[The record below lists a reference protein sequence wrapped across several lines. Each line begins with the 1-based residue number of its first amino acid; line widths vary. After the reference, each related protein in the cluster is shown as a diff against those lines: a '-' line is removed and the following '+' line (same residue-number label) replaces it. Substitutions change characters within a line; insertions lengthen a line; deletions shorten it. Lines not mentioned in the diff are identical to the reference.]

1 MEQNTLTDNKD
12 LEIHQTTPKN
22 SQKNS
27 QTDSVKLNS
36 DHSTTVTDTS
46 KINNIPSDTPI
57 NNPPTTVVL
66 INPPQS
72 NNEPI
77 NEKMD
82 ENEEADNSI

>member
-1 MEQNTLTDNKD
+1 MEQNTLTDDNDKK
-12 LEIHQTTPKN
+12 INQTTPKN

-46 KINNIPSDTPI
+46 KINNIPSDTTT
-57 NNPPTTVVL
+57 NNAPTNDT
-66 INPPQS
+66 ISNPPQN
-72 NNEPI
+72 NNESI

>member
-12 LEIHQTTPKN
+12 LEIHQSTPKN

-46 KINNIPSDTPI
+46 KINNIPSDTAT
-57 NNPPTTVVL
+57 NNPPTTVVF
-66 INPPQS
+66 NPPQS